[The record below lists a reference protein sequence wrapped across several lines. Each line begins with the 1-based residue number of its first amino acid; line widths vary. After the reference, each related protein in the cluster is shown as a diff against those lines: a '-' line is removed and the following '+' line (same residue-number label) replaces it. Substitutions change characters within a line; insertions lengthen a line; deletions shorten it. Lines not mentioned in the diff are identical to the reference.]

1 MTEKE
6 KKMER
11 LKQRLVKIQAKI
23 QDRMED
29 FQDQVQI
36 KIEQSNKSIS
46 RFVSHLSEDKS
57 SLEDQDSLSTGSDQD
72 KNMTIDSDVVFEKCV
87 TYNNIPSV
95 TINEAESI
103 KDIVK
108 EDPKVVCKD
117 FIKVEKHGALY
128 SRRSFSA
135 SNLAM
140 DDSSDFM
147 SSTDTCFSSDE
158 RYSFVYFYVYCYCQT
173 TNYI

>member
-11 LKQRLVKIQAKI
+11 LKQRLMKIQEKI

-29 FQDQVQI
+29 IQDQVQS

-57 SLEDQDSLSTGSDQD
+57 SPEDQDSISTGSDLD
-72 KNMTIDSDVVFEKCV
+72 KNITIGSDVVFEKCV
-87 TYNNIPSV
+87 MYNNIPSV
-95 TINEAESI
+95 TIDEAESVQ
-103 KDIVK
+103 DIVK

-117 FIKVEKHGALY
+117 FIKVERHGVLY
-128 SRRSFSA
+128 NRRSFSA

-140 DDSSDFM
+140 DDSSDFL
-147 SSTDTCFSSDE
+147 SSSDTCFSSDE
-158 RYSFVYFYVYCYCQT
+158 RYYFVF
-173 TNYI
+173 

>member
-11 LKQRLVKIQAKI
+11 LKQRFVKIQEKI

-29 FQDQVQI
+29 IQDQVQT

-57 SLEDQDSLSTGSDQD
+57 SLEDQDSISTGSDQD
-72 KNMTIDSDVVFEKCV
+72 RNITLGSDVVFEKCV
-87 TYNNIPSV
+87 MYNNIPSV
-95 TINEAESI
+95 TIDESETVT
-103 KDIVK
+103 DIVA
-108 EDPKVVCKD
+108 EDPKVICKD
-117 FIKVEKHGALY
+117 FITIERHGVLY
-128 SRRSFSA
+128 NRRSLSA

-140 DDSSDFM
+140 DDSSQFT

-158 RYSFVYFYVYCYCQT
+158 R
-173 TNYI
+173 

>member
-1 MTEKE
+1 MAEKE

-11 LKQRLVKIQAKI
+11 LKQRLVKIQEKI

-29 FQDQVQI
+29 IQDQVQT
-36 KIEQSNKSIS
+36 KIEQSNKSLS

-57 SLEDQDSLSTGSDQD
+57 SLEDQDSISTGSSQD
-72 KNMTIDSDVVFEKCV
+72 KNLIGTDVVFEKCV

-95 TINEAESI
+95 TVDESESV

-108 EDPKVVCKD
+108 EDPKVICKD
-117 FIKVEKHGALY
+117 FIKIESHGVLY
-128 SRRSFSA
+128 NRRCLSA

-140 DDSSDFM
+140 EDSDFTSSSD
-147 SSTDTCFSSDE
+147 TCCSSDE
-158 RYSFVYFYVYCYCQT
+158 RYYFKDIIV
-173 TNYI
+173 

>member
-1 MTEKE
+1 MAEKE

-11 LKQRLVKIQAKI
+11 LKQRLVKIQEKI

-29 FQDQVQI
+29 IQDQVQT

-57 SLEDQDSLSTGSDQD
+57 SLEDQDSTSTESDQD
-72 KNMTIDSDVVFEKCV
+72 KNRPIDSDVVFEKCV
-87 TYNNIPSV
+87 MYNSNIPSV
-95 TINEAESI
+95 TIDEPEPVM
-103 KDIVK
+103 DIVK

-117 FIKVEKHGALY
+117 FLKVERRGALHN
-128 SRRSFSA
+128 RRSLST
-135 SNLAM
+135 SDLAI

-158 RYSFVYFYVYCYCQT
+158 RYFGFIIIV
-173 TNYI
+173 